1 MDQLKSNRKHFQSL
15 IDSSILSLP
24 VDSLGKF
31 HTANCCDF
39 RNCALYML
47 LTIDGNV
54 RETKRRCYG
63 VVGGV
68 TPPND

>member
-15 IDSSILSLP
+15 IDSFILSLP

-31 HTANCCDF
+31 HTENFFDF

-54 RETKRRCYG
+54 RETKLL
-63 VVGGV
+63 
-68 TPPND
+68 